1 LGAFGIRRLGLLVG
15 ALRVLLGLGR
25 ILLAFDMVVLAMRL
39 GGDTM
44 GLCRRFVM
52 FRRLV
57 VRVFH
62 LILLLAKISAAD
74 RAASIVAE

>member
-1 LGAFGIRRLGLLVG
+1 
-15 ALRVLLGLGR
+15 
-25 ILLAFDMVVLAMRL
+25 MVVLAMRL
-39 GGDTM
+39 GGGTM